1 MKSHS
6 QEIMLALDRLRW
18 HNATARMRR
27 WWRDDV
33 LNAPLEPIL
42 HPSRLR
48 LMGIGL
54 FTGMGHLMFLVIWGM
69 WLPQP
74 YENAWVRILLAVS
87 STVYFFI
94 GWRRDFTGFHS
105 ARWFSLV
112 AWLQLPWFFSW
123 MYVMNDGNSVWLASL
138 AAMVLIYY
146 HFTDWRL
153 ASVGLGLGAIA
164 GTATAWLIK
173 GSDIHL
179 PSVEHLLVG
188 LYASSVGLLLGMS
201 SANLR
206 RVRLVNTL
214 STMGVM
220 AHELRTPLAT
230 VHLMGDV
237 LRNLA
242 QQDRPDMRPRKLE
255 ELGGRLQN
263 LVRSMNRHID
273 MQIANA
279 QMMRLPRE
287 QISICAG
294 DLVSSVADSFPY
306 RTSRERACVTVH
318 IEHDFRFRGA
328 YPLFA
333 QVLANMIKNSLHAL
347 ASASTAICPGD
358 LRITVGMHQRRG
370 RISVADEGVGIPGD
384 LQSRIFEPF
393 YSTQAGAGNGLGLSF
408 CRNVVEGAHGRL
420 TVHSQSGKGAIFTID
435 LPLER
440 TPAPNPPQPPLSSDP
455 CH

>member
-1 MKSHS
+1 
-6 QEIMLALDRLRW
+6 MLALDRLRW

-48 LMGIGL
+48 LVGIGL
-54 FTGMGHLMFLVIWGM
+54 FTGIGHVAYYAM
-69 WLPQP
+69 WTYWWPQP
-74 YENAWVRILLAVS
+74 YECLWARLVMLGS
-87 STVYFFI
+87 STAYFVI
-94 GWRRDFTGFHS
+94 GWNGNFSGVRS
-105 ARWFSLV
+105 SRWFSIA
-112 AWLQLPWFFSW
+112 AWLQLPWFFFW
-123 MYVMNDGNSVWLASL
+123 MYIMNDGNSVWLASVS
-138 AAMVLIYY
+138 AMILIYF

-153 ASVGLGLGAIA
+153 ASLGLALGAVA
-164 GTATAWLIK
+164 AVATAWLVQGQATHI
-173 GSDIHL
+173 
-179 PSVEHLLVG
+179 PPAEHLLVVMF
-188 LYASSVGLLLGMS
+188 ATSVGLLLGMS

-230 VHLMGDV
+230 VHLLGDV

-242 QQDRPDMRPRKLE
+242 QQDNPEVGRRKLDD
-255 ELGGRLQN
+255 LGTRLQN
-263 LVRSMNRHID
+263 LVHGMNRHID

-287 QISICAG
+287 QSSIRAS
-294 DLVSSVADSFPY
+294 DLVRSVVDSFPY
-306 RTSRERACVTVH
+306 RTSRERCCVSVH
-318 IEHDFRFRGA
+318 IQRDFHFRGA
-328 YPLFA
+328 YALFA
-333 QVLANMIKNSLHAL
+333 QVLANLIKNALHAL
-347 ASASTAICPGD
+347 ASASTALCPGD
-358 LRITVGMHQRRG
+358 LRITVDARRQRG
-370 RISVADEGVGIPGD
+370 RIVVADDGVGIAGD

-420 TVHSQSGKGAIFTID
+420 TVHSQSGMGAVFTID
-435 LPLER
+435 LPLDRSE
-440 TPAPNPPQPPLSSDP
+440 AHVPPHAPLSPDP

>member
-1 MKSHS
+1 
-6 QEIMLALDRLRW
+6 MLALDRLRW

-48 LMGIGL
+48 LVGIGL
-54 FTGMGHLMFLVIWGM
+54 FTCIGHLAFYGIWSQ

-74 YENAWVRILLAVS
+74 YENAWVRALVAAS
-87 STVYFFI
+87 SMVYFSI
-94 GWRRDFTGFHS
+94 GWRRDFGS
-105 ARWFSLV
+105 VGGGRWFTV
-112 AWLQLPWFFSW
+112 VTWLQLPWFFSW
-123 MYVMNDGNSVWLASL
+123 MYLMNDGNGVWLASL
-138 AAMVLIYY
+138 GAMILIYF

-153 ASVGLGLGAIA
+153 ASAGLLA
-164 GTATAWLIK
+164 GSAAGVLSAWLVRN
-173 GSDIHL
+173 GEL
-179 PSVEHLLVG
+179 LWPSTEHLLIIVF
-188 LYASSVGLLLGMS
+188 ASSMGLLLGMS

-230 VHLMGDV
+230 VHLLGDV

-242 QQDRPDMRPRKLE
+242 QQDNPEVRRRKLDD
-255 ELGGRLQN
+255 LGTRLQN
-263 LVRSMNRHID
+263 LVHGMNRHID

-287 QISICAG
+287 QSSIRAS
-294 DLVSSVADSFPY
+294 DLVRSVVDNFPY
-306 RTSRERACVTVH
+306 RTSRERCCVSVH
-318 IEHDFRFRGA
+318 IQRDFHFRGA
-328 YPLFA
+328 YALFA
-333 QVLANMIKNSLHAL
+333 QVLANLIKNALHAL
-347 ASASTAICPGD
+347 ASASTALCPGD
-358 LRITVGMHQRRG
+358 LRITVDARRQRG
-370 RISVADEGVGIPGD
+370 RIVVADDGVGIAGD

-420 TVHSQSGKGAIFTID
+420 TVHSQSGMGAVFTID
-435 LPLER
+435 LPLDRSE
-440 TPAPNPPQPPLSSDP
+440 AHVPPHAPLSPDP